1 MSSGPSSVKSPCSAP
16 EVKQSEKR
24 FLQHFI
30 CDAELGL
37 VYCDSVVFN
46 DASWILLPRLQ
57 LRFRLTMFMLE
68 IKSAA
73 TNYSLTAIWGTLIMS
88 TFAENKDNSRA
99 IDMGCKLCL
108 RKDVLF

>member
-30 CDAELGL
+30 CDPEHGL
-37 VYCDSVVFN
+37 IYHDSVVFN
-46 DASWILLPRLQ
+46 GASSILLQCLQ
-57 LRFRLTMFMLE
+57 LRFRLTVVLPE

-73 TNYSLTAIWGTLIMS
+73 PNCSLTAIWGTLIMS
-88 TFAENKDNSRA
+88 TFADNKNKSRV
-99 IDMGCKLCL
+99 IDMDCRLCFMQE
-108 RKDVLF
+108 VLF

>member
-46 DASWILLPRLQ
+46 DASWILLLQYLQ
-57 LRFRLTMFMLE
+57 LRFRLT
-68 IKSAA
+68 
-73 TNYSLTAIWGTLIMS
+73 
-88 TFAENKDNSRA
+88 
-99 IDMGCKLCL
+99 
-108 RKDVLF
+108 VLLLDIR

>member
-1 MSSGPSSVKSPCSAP
+1 MSSGPSSVKSLCSAS

-46 DASWILLPRLQ
+46 DASWILLQYLQ
-57 LRFRLTMFMLE
+57 LRFRLTVLLLE
-68 IKSAA
+68 I
-73 TNYSLTAIWGTLIMS
+73 G
-88 TFAENKDNSRA
+88 
-99 IDMGCKLCL
+99 
-108 RKDVLF
+108 